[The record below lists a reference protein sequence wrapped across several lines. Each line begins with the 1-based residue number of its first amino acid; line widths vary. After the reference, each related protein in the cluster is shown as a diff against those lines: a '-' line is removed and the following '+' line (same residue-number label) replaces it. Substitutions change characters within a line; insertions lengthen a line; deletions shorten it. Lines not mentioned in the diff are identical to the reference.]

1 MMQFFLIISLHT
13 DSDQDLLW
21 EFYQDFLSG
30 FTIALISHSLD
41 PSLSTRLRD
50 LLSRSLSGRL
60 IADEK
65 QAI

>member
-1 MMQFFLIISLHT
+1 MALVIRRGGVVCGWKGIS
-13 DSDQDLLW
+13 
-21 EFYQDFLSG
+21 
-30 FTIALISHSLD
+30 IALISHSLD